1 MHNIKSVLSG
11 AEKLFFDMGYAR
23 DDSNPEILKLKTG
36 RLVVPLPS
44 LVFSKSYLGYIKDVM
59 QGKLFQ
65 KCTHLLY
72 CSVLSLGANVNTRR
86 MSEPDMESI
95 FHIKKSMKY
104 SGHRKLLF
112 ELSKLSKF
120 NAFNLLGY

>member
-65 KCTHLLY
+65 KCTYLLY
-72 CSVLSLGANVNTRR
+72 CSVLSLGANVNTRQ
-86 MSEPDMESI
+86 MSKPDMGSI
-95 FHIKKSMKY
+95 FHINN
-104 SGHRKLLF
+104 H
-112 ELSKLSKF
+112 
-120 NAFNLLGY
+120 